1 MTAKGGVI
9 LEFEL
14 REKEVAVK
22 GQFSAP
28 AEVTSLTYNEAQR
41 VLFGGTAAG
50 GLFAVDADS
59 LELRSLAQFKSAVN
73 SLANDEAGEIFGS
86 WVTERGIGA
95 VCQGGR
101 SCGAIRTWRPTDRT
115 LRALLNFQ
123 QPAHR
128 LLQAVP

>member
-73 SLANDEAGEIFGS
+73 SLAIDEAGE
-86 WVTERGIGA
+86 TLA
-95 VCQGGR
+95 VGLR
-101 SCGAIRTWRPTDRT
+101 SGELVLCA
-115 LRALLNFQ
+115 RAADHAA
-123 QPAHR
+123 P
-128 LLQAVP
+128 